1 MKSDIKL
8 NPDNK
13 QLLASLFTQFFRDH
27 LLTQAERQRDKEGYE
42 KNFDLWQKFVKVIN
56 QDLKLEENDNFQDNQ
71 DLIQQLVIAI
81 GNYKQHQEIKAD
93 YLEEISLI
101 LSSSHAKSNNN
112 QEQNK
117 ASKKFEKPL
126 SHHTQKRQL
135 SIPPKP
141 SLIRGDSIV
150 EEEKL
155 TQEYNYKQGYPIR
168 THKKNNTT
176 ILSQSKSKQI
186 KEDQQL
192 LGQKSRSN
200 FALEVQLLN
209 KNGNMQSC
217 QNILSVYQNI
227 HQKTTKGVD
236 QEILNNY
243 LELSDFLKQKNTKNT
258 QEITQN
264 LMQEQIFKQS
274 KNIFILKCNNNC
286 TQKMNIMNQFLYA
299 VSIQHYQDIIQ
310 NNSQEKW
317 QQIIQLFQDE
327 KMGCQQNLAHDINKS
342 NKMTQQQ
349 KLIMK
354 TLFQE
359 MQESIKRQE
368 KSNQTAFYEFLQRA
382 QTDEILAQSLLVSL
396 KEKIVSTCKL
406 EECESF
412 RSEVFNN
419 WFVKNPNTNLVGID
433 SQKLKLLSFSLQKR
447 ISVLKVT
454 QTINCKQQIQ
464 SSSSLEV
471 LQSFEHTNNNDIFIP
486 SINILWHNTHQYDHF
501 YLILNDQQ
509 CAFYQNKDKQKIQSM
524 QQPFIQTK
532 EISLKKCISD
542 MQSSST
548 QPQNFSLLQ
557 LSKQQSDQPSQLL
570 NNNNSYI
577 SQNHLNQSQKKVRE
591 EALLEKYTSS
601 TSNLSKFCSSIDP
614 KFSKEGLQ
622 NLKQKTQKL
631 KLMMIDNSF
640 SVNSILMQIE
650 NNWCTP
656 NQYNE
661 LNIINIPSIPSNQ
674 IDQQY
679 KKLDQFQ
686 LKVNQQLSPFIK
698 PLNDIH
704 NQNTNLRYQSNIQI
718 QLLKN
723 QEQDTLRGRENCQNQ
738 IKLLNQ
744 CSYRSASQN
753 NFFKQNE
760 EQSHH
765 ISLIPVSQNNQNQI
779 TSNISPA
786 KNYQSSN
793 QARLRIQSGHVVSAS
808 KLSEDYQDRSGIT
821 LLGQQSQKSN
831 ISPFVNLYNEENSIK
846 RTKMEENKKEDS
858 SDKYKSIYDSNTSQ
872 IQIQLLNKQQ
882 KNILNQN
889 QADECDK
896 NILKALGLTS
906 STSTNSTATSN
917 TASNINTPN
926 NLIQNSSCQRQASFF
941 LRNSPNYFNNNNS
954 NSPQTDSGIKL
965 IKSLSTN
972 QNNNI
977 QFTNPKQIPSINDF
991 RFYQEF
997 LIQSKQNTP
1006 NQNCVKNQQIN
1017 HKYISLQQNLAK
1029 S

>member
-8 NPDNK
+8 KQDSK

-27 LLTQAERQRDKEGYE
+27 LLTQAEHQRDKEVYE

-56 QDLKLEENDNFQDNQ
+56 QDLKIEENDDLQNNQ
-71 DLIQQLVIAI
+71 ELLQQLVIAI
-81 GNYKQHQEIKAD
+81 DNYKQNQEIKAN
-93 YLEEISLI
+93 YLEEIQQI
-101 LSSSHAKSNNN
+101 LRSNHTKSN
-112 QEQNK
+112 QISEQNN
-117 ASKKFEKPL
+117 ASKRFDKP
-126 SHHTQKRQL
+126 SSYSQKRQL

-155 TQEYNYKQGYPIR
+155 AQEYNCKQGYPVR
-168 THKKNNTT
+168 CHKKNNTT
-176 ILSQSKSKQI
+176 ILNQSKTKQI
-186 KEDQQL
+186 KEGIQL
-192 LGQKSRSN
+192 QGQRSRSN
-200 FALEVQLLN
+200 LTLEVQESN
-209 KNGNMQSC
+209 KNSYTQPY
-217 QNILSVYQNI
+217 QNILSGI
-227 HQKTTKGVD
+227 LQKSTKRAD
-236 QEILNNY
+236 DEILNSF
-243 LELSDFLKQKNTKNT
+243 LELSDFLKQKNTKNIN
-258 QEITQN
+258 EITQN

-274 KNIFILKCNNNC
+274 KNIYILKCNNNC

-299 VSIQHYQDIIQ
+299 VSIQHYQNIIQ

-317 QQIIQLFQDE
+317 QQITKLFQDE
-327 KMGCQQNLAHDINKS
+327 KKGCQQNLSQDFNKS

-349 KLIMK
+349 KSIMK

-359 MQESIKRQE
+359 MSEGVKGQDKTH
-368 KSNQTAFYEFLQRA
+368 QTVFYEFLQRA
-382 QTDEILAQSLLVSL
+382 QSDEILAQSLLVSL

-406 EECESF
+406 EECETF
-412 RSEVFNN
+412 RNEVFNN

-454 QTINCKQQIQ
+454 QTINCQQQIQ

-471 LQSFEHTNNNDIFIP
+471 LQSFDNTSDSDICIP

-501 YLILNDQQ
+501 YLVLNDQQ
-509 CAFYQNKDKQKIQSM
+509 QAFYQNIDKQKIQSI

-532 EISLKKCISD
+532 DICLKKRISE
-542 MQSSST
+542 MQSSYT

-557 LSKQQSDQPSQLL
+557 ISKQQSELPSQLINS
-570 NNNNSYI
+570 NNQYF
-577 SQNHLNQSQKKVRE
+577 SQNHSNGSYKKLKE

-601 TSNLSKFCSSIDP
+601 TSSFTKFYSSNEP

-622 NLKQKTQKL
+622 NLKQKAQKL

-640 SVNSILMQIE
+640 SINSIQMQIE
-650 NNWCTP
+650 NNWKSSNQN
-656 NQYNE
+656 NQYNTN
-661 LNIINIPSIPSNQ
+661 NIISMPSNQ
-674 IDQQY
+674 LDQQF
-679 KKLDQFQ
+679 KKIDQFQ

-723 QEQDTLRGRENCQNQ
+723 QGQDTLRGRENCQNQ

-744 CSYRSASQN
+744 CSFRSASQN

-760 EQSHH
+760 EQSHQ
-765 ISLIPVSQNNQNQI
+765 ISLIPNSQYKQSQI
-779 TSNISPA
+779 TSNMSPT
-786 KNYQSSN
+786 KNYQTSN
-793 QARLRIQSGHVVSAS
+793 QAKLRIQSGHAASVS

-821 LLGQQSQKSN
+821 TLVQKSQKSN
-831 ISPFVNLYNEENSIK
+831 ISPFINLFNEENSIN

-858 SDKYKSIYDSNTSQ
+858 SDKYNQNFDSNTSQ

-882 KNILNQN
+882 KNNLNQN

-906 STSTNSTATSN
+906 FISTNSTA
-917 TASNINTPN
+917 ASNITSNITTPN
-926 NLIQNSSCQRQASFF
+926 NFIQNSSHTRQAFFF
-941 LRNSPNYFNNNNS
+941 LRNSPNYINNN

-965 IKSLSTN
+965 IKCLSTN
-972 QNNNI
+972 QNNI

-991 RFYQEF
+991 RFCQEF
-997 LIQSKQNTP
+997 LLQNKQNIP
-1006 NQNCVKNQQIN
+1006 YQNCVKNQQIN
-1017 HKYISLQQNLAK
+1017 HKFFSLQQNLAK